1 MADRG
6 ASHADHDPEL
16 IAGLL
21 DGDLAGPELATAQ
34 LMVVACPQC
43 AALHADLIALS
54 IATRAQPSP
63 ARPRDFLLTA
73 ADAARLRA
81 EPDAANAR
89 LTGEMTGLPS
99 TSAHAS
105 HDTTLVASLADHS
118 LAASERSAAE
128 ALVATCAECAAL
140 RADLEILVAAT
151 RAMPTPPR
159 PIDYTLTRGQ
169 AARLRP
175 NPWRRLVAATGSTRD
190 GITRPLALGL
200 TALGLVGLLVSSAP
214 SVLQYPASFGGS
226 AASSPGGEPP
236 PAIQAAPAPGG
247 GVSDTTGGTEP
258 GAALAPGDAG
268 DTTIAGSAAPE
279 RAATSAAP
287 VYGVTSVGPIPAASG
302 AAMANGSG
310 KGAANGA
317 AEPSAPDGGATAELT
332 ASAPVAG
339 VSLLPIVSI
348 ALLLVGLGLFILRW
362 GARRFGA

>member
-1 MADRG
+1 VADRG
-6 ASHADHDPEL
+6 ASHASHDAEL

-21 DGDLAGPELATAQ
+21 DGDLAGPELAAAQ

-43 AALHADLIALS
+43 AALQADLIALS

-73 ADAARLRA
+73 TDAARLRA
-81 EPDAANAR
+81 EPDAANTR
-89 LTGEMTGLPS
+89 LTGDMTGPPS

-105 HDTTLVASLADHS
+105 HDATLVASLADHS

-128 ALVATCAECAAL
+128 ALVATCAECASL

-190 GITRPLALGL
+190 GITRPLAIGL
-200 TALGLVGLLVSSAP
+200 TALGLVGLLVSSGP
-214 SVLQYPASFGGS
+214 SVLQFPAGLGGS
-226 AASSPGGEPP
+226 AASSPRGEAP
-236 PAIQAAPAPGG
+236 PAIQAVPAPGAG
-247 GVSDTTGGTEP
+247 LTDTTGGTEP
-258 GAALAPGDAG
+258 GAALAPGGAG
-268 DTTIAGSAAPE
+268 DTTAGSAAPE
-279 RAATSAAP
+279 RAAASAAP
-287 VYGVTSVGPIPAASG
+287 VYGVTSVGPIPGASG
-302 AAMANGSG
+302 DALTDGSG

-317 AEPSAPDGGATAELT
+317 VESPPAGETTAELT
-332 ASAPVAG
+332 ATAPSSGMA
-339 VSLLPIVSI
+339 LLPLVSA
-348 ALLLVGLGLFILRW
+348 ALLFVGLGLFILRW
-362 GARRFGA
+362 GARRLVDG